1 MRLCVDCGLENRF
14 VGSTRCHRCYDRRR
28 RTGRIGTCARC
39 SKSRPIHDPD
49 GRCDFCVFVGRPRP
63 VVIVPPCVVCGEA
76 RRIIAHGRC
85 NRCLSRSPTS
95 TETYADGLALRLGPS
110 LPDWY
115 RLFVAHVVERYSP
128 SEARLRLTE
137 LARLLG
143 ATSEPDAL
151 VRAATHPGGRL
162 SPLGRTLDEFFE
174 RLGSRHAAGDSE
186 ALAAGRRAR
195 QIATVPE
202 QLRPAV
208 AAFSVDELANRERAR
223 RSGGRVLTDQTLMV
237 HLHVICEFIRYSED
251 IIDWATV
258 SQGDIE
264 RYMASRA
271 PVPSHILSSLHA
283 FFGWARRRRLI
294 LVDPTR
300 GVQNKRRR
308 RFAGPVVDLTTQRR
322 VFRRW
327 TTDPGVHPY
336 EALVGLLSLVHAV
349 SVNDLRHL
357 KVTDID
363 RTNRTVRFAG
373 RSRPVPLDP
382 SSWTAIE
389 GALAHRLGLGTINP
403 HVIVSRRTK
412 VTDQPMGD
420 QHANNLLKPSGVTP
434 TRLRCTRLAQLV
446 TTIDPVLV
454 AELFGV
460 THGGALYYLSDS
472 VDDALLRRDL

>member
-1 MRLCVDCGLENRF
+1 
-14 VGSTRCHRCYDRRR
+14 
-28 RTGRIGTCARC
+28 
-39 SKSRPIHDPD
+39 
-49 GRCDFCVFVGRPRP
+49 
-63 VVIVPPCVVCGEA
+63 
-76 RRIIAHGRC
+76 
-85 NRCLSRSPTS
+85 
-95 TETYADGLALRLGPS
+95 
-110 LPDWY
+110 
-115 RLFVAHVVERYSP
+115 
-128 SEARLRLTE
+128 
-137 LARLLG
+137 LLG

>member
-1 MRLCVDCGLENRF
+1 
-14 VGSTRCHRCYDRRR
+14 
-28 RTGRIGTCARC
+28 
-39 SKSRPIHDPD
+39 
-49 GRCDFCVFVGRPRP
+49 
-63 VVIVPPCVVCGEA
+63 
-76 RRIIAHGRC
+76 
-85 NRCLSRSPTS
+85 
-95 TETYADGLALRLGPS
+95 
-110 LPDWY
+110 
-115 RLFVAHVVERYSP
+115 
-128 SEARLRLTE
+128 
-137 LARLLG
+137 
-143 ATSEPDAL
+143 
-151 VRAATHPGGRL
+151 
-162 SPLGRTLDEFFE
+162 
-174 RLGSRHAAGDSE
+174 
-186 ALAAGRRAR
+186 
-195 QIATVPE
+195 
-202 QLRPAV
+202 
-208 AAFSVDELANRERAR
+208 
-223 RSGGRVLTDQTLMV
+223 
-237 HLHVICEFIRYSED
+237 
-251 IIDWATV
+251 
-258 SQGDIE
+258 
-264 RYMASRA
+264 
-271 PVPSHILSSLHA
+271 
-283 FFGWARRRRLI
+283 
-294 LVDPTR
+294 
-300 GVQNKRRR
+300 
-308 RFAGPVVDLTTQRR
+308 